1 MTSSTTV
8 ISRKTIDQFHQSVS
22 TMRPKAGLTTFR
34 CSLSSAISLGITNLI
49 QLSGFNR
56 RQLAKQ
62 KGKSI
67 ILNIGC
73 ADHLDPAYINADIF
87 PPVGR
92 ALRLL
97 RGQGRIDWSL
107 FLNIIKEDKSLV
119 NSADGIVFAHVLEH
133 ISPEK
138 AVDALT
144 NCFRY
149 LKPGGNLRLS
159 VPHIRAYPFVES
171 SDSSKKIE
179 DTISRN
185 LLIYGHF
192 HQFMYEPEL
201 IASLLEEIGFISV
214 SEVHFGEGTLADSD
228 RQERAHESFY
238 IVASKPI

>member
-1 MTSSTTV
+1 MTSSNTV
-8 ISRKTIDQFHQSVS
+8 TSRKTIAQFQRAVS
-22 TMRPKAGLTTFR
+22 TMRPKPGLTALR
-34 CSLSSAISLGITNLI
+34 CSLSSGISLGITNFI
-49 QLSGFNR
+49 QFSGFNR
-56 RQLAKQ
+56 RRLAKQ
-62 KGKSI
+62 QGKSI

-97 RGQGRIDWSL
+97 GGKGRIDWSL

-119 NSADGIVFAHVLEH
+119 GSADGIVFAHVLEH
-133 ISPEK
+133 IPADR

-149 LKPGGNLRLS
+149 LKPGGDLRLS
-159 VPHIRAYPFVES
+159 VPHIRAYPFIES
-171 SDSSKKIE
+171 SDPSEKIE
-179 DTISRN
+179 DAISRN

-201 IASLLEEIGFISV
+201 IIALLEEIGFVSV
-214 SEVHFGEGTLADSD
+214 KEVSFGQGTLADSD
-228 RQERAHESFY
+228 RQERVYESFY
-238 IVASKPI
+238 VVASKPV

>member
-1 MTSSTTV
+1 MASSNTV
-8 ISRKTIDQFHQSVS
+8 IDRKTTAQFQRAVS
-22 TMRPKAGLTTFR
+22 TMRPKPGLTTFR

-49 QLSGFNR
+49 QFSGFNR
-56 RQLAKQ
+56 RRLANQ
-62 KGKSI
+62 QGKSI

-92 ALRLL
+92 AFRLL
-97 RGQGRIDWSL
+97 GGKGRIDWSL
-107 FLNIIKEDKSLV
+107 FLNIIKEDKSLIC
-119 NSADGIVFAHVLEH
+119 SADGIVFAHVLEH
-133 ISPEK
+133 IPADR

-149 LKPGGNLRLS
+149 LKAGGDLRLS
-159 VPHIRAYPFVES
+159 VPHIRAYPFIEG

-179 DTISRN
+179 DAISRN

-201 IASLLEEIGFISV
+201 IISLLEEIGFVSV
-214 SEVHFGEGTLADSD
+214 KEVGFGEGTLGDSD

-238 IVASKPI
+238 VAASKPV